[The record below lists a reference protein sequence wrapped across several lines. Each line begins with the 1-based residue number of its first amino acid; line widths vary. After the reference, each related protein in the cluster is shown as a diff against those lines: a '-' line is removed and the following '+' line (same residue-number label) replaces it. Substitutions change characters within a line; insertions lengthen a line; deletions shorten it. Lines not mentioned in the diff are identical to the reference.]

1 MERLEMAYLST
12 YRTPASIPENF
23 FFLVWYSKMGKSLD
37 EQLRATS
44 ILSVNNPP
52 YCHLQP
58 QEPHYRR
65 QTGREADEDD
75 PGVVGAKDL
84 GLSLLGGGGS
94 DGGDP
99 ESLPLEHEAKGARL
113 AEAMEALNKKNPED
127 C

>member
-1 MERLEMAYLST
+1 
-12 YRTPASIPENF
+12 
-23 FFLVWYSKMGKSLD
+23 MGKSLD

-44 ILSVNNPP
+44 ILSFNNPP

-75 PGVVGAKDL
+75 PSVVGAKDL
-84 GLSLLGGGGS
+84 GLALLGGGS

-99 ESLPLEHEAKGARL
+99 EAMPLEHEAKGARL
-113 AEAMEALNKKNPED
+113 AEAMEPLNYKIS
-127 C
+127 